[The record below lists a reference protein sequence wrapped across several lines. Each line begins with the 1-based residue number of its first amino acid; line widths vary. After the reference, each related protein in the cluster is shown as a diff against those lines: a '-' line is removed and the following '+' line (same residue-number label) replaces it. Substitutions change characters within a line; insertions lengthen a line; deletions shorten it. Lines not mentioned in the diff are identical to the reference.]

1 MYLNSFLP
9 QRKKKE
15 GTKDTK
21 LDVDDALLCV
31 LGALFFSFTLKITCR
46 NHRGDGGVRHR
57 LHSSSQACR

>member
-21 LDVDDALLCV
+21 LDVDDASLGV
-31 LGALFFSFTLKITCR
+31 LWCPLFSFVLKITCR
-46 NHRGDGGVRHR
+46 NHRGGDGVHHL